1 MTRGGRRWRPNLS
14 PRLNRGSRARSAA
27 NSLHKIH
34 FRRVRRDV
42 EALVAGLAEDI
53 PADTDARFVVETM
66 GVAIRAP
73 FGVERDHNAHTVRMI
88 LRDIFDHSGNI
99 TQIATRRGR
108 QTKRAKAR

>member
-34 FRRVRRDV
+34 FRRVRR
-42 EALVAGLAEDI
+42 EALVAGLAEDV
-53 PADTDARFVVETM
+53 PADTGGRFVVETM
-66 GVAIRAP
+66 GVAIRIP

-88 LRDIFDHSGNI
+88 PRDIFDYSGNI
-99 TQIATRRGR
+99 TRIATPQRA
-108 QTKRAKAR
+108 TNKRAKAK